1 MSGFLGCFVVLFPS
15 SSLRSRA
22 VDYAE
27 LEDEE
32 QLIASGSSGI
42 TSLVSHGDT
51 VTSASSLRGIGTL
64 SGKAIMAVGNV
75 LIRGIEV
82 VDIQRRL
89 RRITTQLGKS
99 DADLSPEAL
108 EDLFELQRC
117 VPTMTDIRVQTQ
129 DRLPEMGC
137 ILRKLDGVQCSWWSL
152 SCAVVAPS
160 SSWCRLFSASLLRR
174 LDCFSSSC
182 AASIFQTSKYSSDAC
197 LSYIHEEQKT
207 RSRINCTNLG
217 GG

>member
-22 VDYAE
+22 VDHYAE

-89 RRITTQLGKS
+89 RRITTQLGRG
-99 DADLSPEAL
+99 DADLSQEAL
-108 EDLFELQRC
+108 EDLFELQRY
-117 VPTMTDIRVQTQ
+117 VATMTRIR
-129 DRLPEMGC
+129 
-137 ILRKLDGVQCSWWSL
+137 I
-152 SCAVVAPS
+152 
-160 SSWCRLFSASLLRR
+160 
-174 LDCFSSSC
+174 
-182 AASIFQTSKYSSDAC
+182 
-197 LSYIHEEQKT
+197 
-207 RSRINCTNLG
+207 
-217 GG
+217 